1 MSTFY
6 LLLTNLLLVSSSPT
20 SFVSESSNDQLLE
33 KLSSSWLENKNDFIQ
48 PLPNSDLF
56 PFTKSKVKNHESW
69 RDNFE
74 KINND
79 EEAAEFTSKLY
90 DWRGFKKLDQN
101 VSGVFE
107 RFIGEFEHF
116 SSALKSDIL
125 SKFETSQELDA
136 LPSSWFR
143 LMEENQLDVNVKSL
157 VKFSKEQGFDTAS
170 LYKILILIRDL
181 KTKERNDAFV
191 DGVNVSDYLA
201 DHVGYLLGYRWD
213 MSGETEL
220 PLKTLMTLPSDVIV
234 NMGEEVFEGLNMKE
248 KLKDKD
254 AFMSASQ
261 NKQNA
266 WTIRFGPV
274 TETEEYAKLNDV
286 EKFQQYGHMLNGAG
300 LGFVPFLQN
309 GTSRPVIEEGLFEV
323 LNNVSMSSIRVCVKT
338 FLTIISNLYIA
349 LFFRPQSCGK

>member
-1 MSTFY
+1 MTLISVMSSFY
-6 LLLTNLLLVSSSPT
+6 LLLTHLLLVSSSPT
-20 SFVSESSNDQLLE
+20 SFVSESSNDQILE

-48 PLPNSDLF
+48 PLPQSELF
-56 PFTKSKVKNHESW
+56 PFAKSKVKNHESS
-69 RDNFE
+69 RDNYE
-74 KINND
+74 KINDD
-79 EEAAEFTSKLY
+79 EEAAALTNKLY
-90 DWRGFKKLDQN
+90 DWRGFERLDQN

-125 SKFETSQELDA
+125 SKFETSQELEA

-143 LMEENQLDVNVKSL
+143 FMEENQLDVNVESL
-157 VKFSKEQGFDTAS
+157 VKFSKEHGFDTVT
-170 LYKILILIRDL
+170 LYKIIIMMRNLIS
-181 KTKERNDAFV
+181 KERNAFV
-191 DGVNVSDYLA
+191 PGLNVSDYLA

-213 MSGETEL
+213 MSGETDL
-220 PLKTLMTLPSDVIV
+220 PLETLMTLPSDVIV
-234 NMGEEVFEGLNMKE
+234 NMSEELFMGLNMKE

-254 AFMSASQ
+254 TFLSASQ

-274 TETEEYAKLNDV
+274 TETDEYAKLSDV

-300 LGFVPFLQN
+300 LGFVPFIQN

-323 LNNVSMSSIRVCVKT
+323 LNNVSMSSIRVCI
-338 FLTIISNLYIA
+338 LTYLTLHSNVYV
-349 LFFRPQSCGK
+349 